1 MTLIKCIYIYI
12 YILDEKNTNI
22 VSLFMTKAKL
32 FLIRAE
38 YLKTCIKDCSQ
49 PCSYSSNTNNQNNV

>member
-1 MTLIKCIYIYI
+1 
-12 YILDEKNTNI
+12 
-22 VSLFMTKAKL
+22 MTKAKL